1 MATTRTVSVEGMT
14 CNHCVGSVSKEL
26 MALSGVTNVAVDLE
40 PTGLSRVTI
49 SADADIPESD
59 LSEAISEAGYQMVG
73 ASE

>member
-1 MATTRTVSVEGMT
+1 
-14 CNHCVGSVSKEL
+14 
-26 MALSGVTNVAVDLE
+26 MALSGVTDVAVDLD

-49 SADADIPESD
+49 SADADILESD